1 MMIIFVSGKMAA
13 YELGPIYKKIP
24 PTLGSGAK
32 FIHPSTMDTKEDTS
46 VLAISMVT
54 VGRITV
60 LLVMMEI
67 PGAGVTGA

>member
-1 MMIIFVSGKMAA
+1 MAA
-13 YELGPIYKKIP
+13 YEVGPIYKKIP

-32 FIHPSTMDTKEDTS
+32 FIHPCTMDTKGGMS

-67 PGAGVTGA
+67 LGVGVTEA